1 MNRLLISL
9 SAVTLTALP
18 LLPAVA
24 AGPFDG
30 TYTVMAQA
38 AGGGGTNTTGRPE
51 CEGVQLQFQV
61 VNNQLVGQLARSP
74 YSPGRVTQGG
84 RNATPIS
91 GTVQPDGSFNAS
103 WESFHATGHLTKDG
117 KAELSWRGQCGP
129 RVAQG
134 GRTPSENVGSST
146 APAK

>member
-1 MNRLLISL
+1 MDRLLISL
-9 SAVTLTALP
+9 SAVALTALS
-18 LLPAVA
+18 LPAVA
-24 AGPFDG
+24 AGPYDG
-30 TYTVMAQA
+30 SYTVIAQE
-38 AGGGGTNTTGRPE
+38 AGSGGTNTTGRAE
-51 CEGVQLQFQV
+51 CEGVQLQFKV
-61 VNNQLVGQLARSP
+61 VNNQLVGELMRSP
-74 YSPGRVTQGG
+74 YSPGRVTSGPG
-84 RNATPIS
+84 RGATPIS

-146 APAK
+146 APTK

>member
-9 SAVTLTALP
+9 SAVTLTALS
-18 LLPAVA
+18 LPAVA

-30 TYTVMAQA
+30 SYTVIAQA
-38 AGGGGTNTTGRPE
+38 AGSGGTNTTGRSE

-61 VNNQLVGQLARSP
+61 VNNQLVGELARSP
-74 YSPGRVTQGG
+74 YSPGRVTSGPG

-103 WESFHATGHLTKDG
+103 WESFRATGHLTKDG

-134 GRTPSENVGSST
+134 QRSNENVGSST
-146 APAK
+146 PPAK

>member
-9 SAVTLTALP
+9 SAVTLTALSA
-18 LLPAVA
+18 LPAVA
-24 AGPFDG
+24 AGPYDG
-30 TYTVMAQA
+30 SYTVMAQD
-38 AGGGGTNTTGRPE
+38 AGSGGTNTTGRAE

-91 GTVQPDGSFNAS
+91 GTVQPDGSFTAK
-103 WESFHATGHLTKDG
+103 WESFNATGHLTKDG

-134 GRTPSENVGSST
+134 GRSPMENTGSST
-146 APAK
+146 PPTK